1 MVDGSQDILQEVQ
14 RLGGRFGRMEV
25 RLESMDARLGA
36 IDTRLGTVE
45 TRLSS
50 METNLGSVETRLGSM
65 DSRLVLTNARLGS
78 LESRST
84 AVEEA
89 AAGLAVEIKSWP
101 DVHYLAAAAKAQL
114 VYSRDIKTDVANLE
128 VRMDE
133 IYRSM
138 ATSSEIQG
146 LRDEVSKFRDQ
157 SIDIDVRIG
166 TVEGR
171 LGIESRTRPRRPAWS
186 RDPSVLEIV
195 GRGLI
200 HRPRP

>member
-25 RLESMDARLGA
+25 GLESMDARLGA

-101 DVHYLAAAAKAQL
+101 DMHYLAAAAKAQL
-114 VYSRDIKTDVANLE
+114 VYSRDDVADIK

-171 LGIESRTRPRRPAWS
+171 LGIESRT
-186 RDPSVLEIV
+186 
-195 GRGLI
+195 
-200 HRPRP
+200 